1 MYFLIF
7 FFRLLYNLFQEKK
20 GDKIKIFWN
29 WKGKMYG
36 KCIFY
41 KTKHTHTAMN
51 KNKDET
57 KTPTNK
63 YRQRGIKEK

>member
-1 MYFLIF
+1 
-7 FFRLLYNLFQEKK
+7 
-20 GDKIKIFWN
+20 
-29 WKGKMYG
+29 MYG